1 MQRSPGL
8 TVLFALVLGASNHML
23 DRGQRS
29 ARWSGCPSP
38 AHGPRGPRGHTRA
51 ALASH
56 RLDAGPTVSRDVPA
70 TAPGQGWA
78 LQTVYRED
86 PGPPTRP
93 GSAVCARGLEPG
105 DAGVGAGQVWEAVPS
120 PSGTG
125 CSRHPAGPLRK
136 RLQLPRAERANRAS
150 SRESPLD
157 SAVRECSAHAASPGE
172 THGQTPEVRRGSR
185 QVCAPG
191 PRALGSGLRCGRGW
205 RAGTSRGKGGV
216 HPASPRG
223 RRVPPGGSAEPD
235 GAPGLRLAGRGD
247 KPITSPEPAL
257 TLCGLGPLG
266 EDS

>member
-1 MQRSPGL
+1 MMQRSPGL
-8 TVLFALVLGASNHML
+8 TVLFAPVLGASNHML

-38 AHGPRGPRGHTRA
+38 AHGPQGPCAHTRD

-56 RLDAGPTVSRDVPA
+56 RLDAGPTVSGMSPRWPLGRA
-70 TAPGQGWA
+70 GSCRLSIGRTQAPQPGQVA
-78 LQTVYRED
+78 L
-86 PGPPTRP
+86 
-93 GSAVCARGLEPG
+93 SAQRVPYLEPG
-105 DAGVGAGQVWEAVPS
+105 NAGVGAGRVWEAVPS

-125 CSRHPAGPLRK
+125 CSRHPVGPLRK
-136 RLQLPRAERANRAS
+136 RLKLPWAERAQRAS

-185 QVCAPG
+185 EVCALG
-191 PRALGSGLRCGRGW
+191 PQALGSGLGCGRGW
-205 RAGTSRGKGGV
+205 KAGTSRGKGGV

-235 GAPGLRLAGRGD
+235 GAPWTVARGARCQAHHE
-247 KPITSPEPAL
+247 S
-257 TLCGLGPLG
+257 
-266 EDS
+266 